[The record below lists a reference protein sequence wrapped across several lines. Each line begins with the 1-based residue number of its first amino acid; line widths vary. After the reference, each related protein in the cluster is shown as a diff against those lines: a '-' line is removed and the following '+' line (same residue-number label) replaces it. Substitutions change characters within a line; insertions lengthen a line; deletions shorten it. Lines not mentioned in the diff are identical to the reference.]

1 MLNSENKVKLVRSL
15 IAQIKY
21 FLETKTT
28 TIEQKE
34 IFELISLI
42 QLDEN
47 NINNQKP
54 KKPQKKE
61 AILNALNSIKDSNL
75 MQIREYILLALNHLQ
90 WNVDAEEF
98 YGKTSGIGKDYL
110 TGNMNTELIGPKTGF
125 FVSNQLRLG
134 LFLLEPNIFY
144 KDHMHAAPELYLNL
158 TGGTQWRFEH
168 TNWTEKS
175 PDSIIYNPPFRT
187 HAMKVGDIPFLSVWC
202 WTHSFNSKC
211 ILVPR

>member
-15 IAQIKY
+15 IAEIKY

-61 AILNALNSIKDSNL
+61 
-75 MQIREYILLALNHLQ
+75 
-90 WNVDAEEF
+90 
-98 YGKTSGIGKDYL
+98 
-110 TGNMNTELIGPKTGF
+110 EL
-125 FVSNQLRLG
+125 R
-134 LFLLEPNIFY
+134 
-144 KDHMHAAPELYLNL
+144 
-158 TGGTQWRFEH
+158 
-168 TNWTEKS
+168 TEKNT
-175 PDSIIYNPPFRT
+175 IKRKIRT
-187 HAMKVGDIPFLSVWC
+187 
-202 WTHSFNSKC
+202 TT
-211 ILVPR
+211 LV

>member
-75 MQIREYILLALNHLQ
+75 MQIR
-90 WNVDAEEF
+90 
-98 YGKTSGIGKDYL
+98 
-110 TGNMNTELIGPKTGF
+110 
-125 FVSNQLRLG
+125 
-134 LFLLEPNIFY
+134 
-144 KDHMHAAPELYLNL
+144 
-158 TGGTQWRFEH
+158 
-168 TNWTEKS
+168 
-175 PDSIIYNPPFRT
+175 
-187 HAMKVGDIPFLSVWC
+187 
-202 WTHSFNSKC
+202 
-211 ILVPR
+211 